1 MDSTDDTPPAALRR
15 LPSWL
20 VNQTA
25 LVAQRLVNEKLA
37 ATDARRYH
45 FSVLS
50 ALAEYGDMS
59 QADLGRHCHL
69 DRSDIAAV
77 VAELAGRGHIA
88 REPDPADRRRNI
100 VTITPAGERF
110 RTETGALVA
119 EAQEEL
125 LAPLT
130 TEEREGL
137 AALLGRVVAHHAE
150 LRGSGWS

>member
-25 LVAQRLVNEKLA
+25 LIASRLVNEKLA
-37 ATDARRYH
+37 TTDARRYH

-77 VAELAGRGHIA
+77 VGELAGQGRIA
-88 REPDPADRRRNI
+88 READPSDRRRNI
-100 VTITPAGERF
+100 VTITEAGERF
-110 RTETGALVA
+110 RAEMGDLVA
-119 EAQEEL
+119 QAQEEL
-125 LAPLT
+125 LAPLSAQQR
-130 TEEREGL
+130 EEL
-137 AALLGRVVAHHAE
+137 AALLERVVAHHAA
-150 LRGSGWS
+150 GWG

>member
-1 MDSTDDTPPAALRR
+1 MDSTDATPPAALRR

-25 LVAQRLVNEKLA
+25 LIASRLVNEKLA
-37 ATDARRYH
+37 AADARRYH

-77 VAELAGRGHIA
+77 VGELGGQGRIA
-88 REPDPADRRRNI
+88 READPDDRRRNI
-100 VTITPAGERF
+100 VTITEAGERF
-110 RTETGALVA
+110 RAEMGDLVA

-125 LAPLT
+125 LTPLSP
-130 TEEREGL
+130 EERESLAGL
-137 AALLGRVVAHHAE
+137 LERVVAHHAAGRE
-150 LRGSGWS
+150 TWK